1 MASQHMRS
9 MLTSL
14 IYTTGNEVH
23 LGGGE
28 TFPRCPFVS
37 SEVETPIVVAPRRGA
52 SRLRSMRT
60 GRVGEAAI
68 DRPHYPL
75 NILAIA
81 FPLACLRSEENTS
94 QLQSLM
100 RILYALFCSKHK
112 NTNYA

>member
-37 SEVETPIVVAPRRGA
+37 SEVETPIVVAPRRVA

-75 NILAIA
+75 NI
-81 FPLACLRSEENTS
+81 FRSEEHTS
-94 QLQSLM
+94 ELQSLL
-100 RILYALFCSKHK
+100 RTSYAVFCLKK
-112 NTNYA
+112 TKTDL